1 MNKNMLKKK
10 STSRTI
16 EMEQYMLSEIEL
28 NTWHDLMLIF
38 IIIAN
43 EVYIGI
49 SLDTKWETVY
59 DQNNL
64 VL

>member
-1 MNKNMLKKK
+1 
-10 STSRTI
+10 
-16 EMEQYMLSEIEL
+16 MLSEIEL

-43 EVYIGI
+43 VVYIGI
-49 SLDTKWETVY
+49 PLDTKWETIY

-64 VL
+64 V